1 MYTQDQIITAM
12 PAAGYT
18 VVLGAAGSGKT
29 AAAMK
34 RAAFFAAKPEQ
45 PRVLLVTWNR
55 LLASQLLTQSAK
67 ETLPRRLTVEGFP
80 DFALRSLKYYGAIA
94 GTGRILDAHRRAALI
109 RQALQKCQAAHPEEP
124 LFFMPPQ
131 FYDEEI
137 RIMQQTDL
145 CYGTHAADD
154 SGSGYQKRLR
164 RCTEEVRRNY
174 QEIRTFGGWRFDAE
188 DLPALLCRAAS
199 GTKTPLRY
207 QHIIAD
213 DAQDFSPAMLHA
225 LFGALAPEGSMTL
238 FADPAQRIT
247 GSRYHWQDAGLPV
260 GAVYELSGSRMF
272 PADIRHFLA
281 AIRSGDE
288 TAESAE
294 MPALRLYADEAHEL
308 ADTAE
313 LAVRLSRSAPAAVL
327 CRSTKDLLRV
337 REQLLKNGH
346 ESVILHG
353 DTASGV
359 REPAVYLSTYR
370 DARGLEF
377 AHVLLPFLSAEKLP
391 HPAALLRA
399 RTAAEAVANERSLF
413 YCAASRAA
421 ESLHLSASGVPSQM
435 LPEGVRALEVIS
447 E

>member
-18 VVLGAAGSGKT
+18 VVLGAAGSGKS
-29 AAAMK
+29 AAALK
-34 RAAFFAAKPEQ
+34 RAAFFAAKPEH

-94 GTGRILDAHRRAALI
+94 GTGRILDAHRRAAMI

-164 RCTEEVRRNY
+164 KCTEEVRRNY
-174 QEIRTFGGWRFDAE
+174 QEMRTFGGWRFDAE

-260 GAVYELSGSRMF
+260 GAVHELSGSRMF

-288 TAESAE
+288 
-294 MPALRLYADEAHEL
+294 
-308 ADTAE
+308 TAE

-337 REQLLKNGH
+337 REQLLKTGH

>member
-29 AAAMK
+29 AAALK
-34 RAAFFAAKPEQ
+34 RAAFFAAKPEH

-94 GTGRILDAHRRAALI
+94 GTGRILDAHRRAAMI

-164 RCTEEVRRNY
+164 KCTEEVRRNY
-174 QEIRTFGGWRFDAE
+174 QEMRTFGGWRFDAE

-213 DAQDFSPAMLHA
+213 DAQDFSPAMLQA

-260 GAVYELSGSRMF
+260 GAVHELSGSRMF

-288 TAESAE
+288 
-294 MPALRLYADEAHEL
+294 
-308 ADTAE
+308 TAE

-337 REQLLKNGH
+337 REQLLKTGH

-353 DTASGV
+353 DTAAGV

-447 E
+447 ES